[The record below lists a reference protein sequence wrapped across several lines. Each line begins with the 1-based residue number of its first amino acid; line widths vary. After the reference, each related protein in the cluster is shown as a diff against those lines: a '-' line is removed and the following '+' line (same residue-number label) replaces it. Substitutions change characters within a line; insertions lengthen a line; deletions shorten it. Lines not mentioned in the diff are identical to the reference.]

1 MSSGR
6 DKITKLILDK
16 AAKIMPEY
24 GIELVD
30 VRFKRINYVE
40 TVQEKVFERM
50 ISERKRIAERN
61 RSEGQ
66 GRAPRS
72 AARRSAT
79 FSEPRPTATRR
90 PGGQGDRGREGDR
103 HLRAGLRPR
112 SRALPV
118 REVDG
123 SLEQQPRREDVA
135 HPVHEL
141 GAVEVPQE
149 RWEQP
154 DPVRPRVVPLVP
166 RPADRP
172 AFSIVVVARNEART
186 LPHLLGSLWPFR
198 ERQGD
203 LLLVDTGSEDETAEL
218 GRDFGCRV
226 IAVGERFASRLTD
239 AQAARISRR
248 FAREGEGP
256 LATAGQRLFHFARA
270 RQWAS
275 ARVRHDVLWHLDG
288 SDVVEVFDLD
298 FVDGS
303 IRRGEAGS
311 VGCEVRLGT
320 LSFRTCRFYD
330 RRFDLWEG
338 RVHEGLYPKSRV
350 SATVVRAPR
359 LECPPDRLAVRHVR
373 RGQKERNY
381 LAGLALEALPR
392 TARPRWLHYLG
403 RELHYLGFHRSA
415 VAVLEE
421 HAAREDAWRPE
432 RSGSLCFAGQSRLAL
447 GEPDHAADLFWRAFT
462 IDSSW
467 REPLSGSRK
476 SARSRRV
483 AVPWR
488 GDGRA
493 RYQGRRRM
501 SRRTKTTPGPRISRF
516 YRSLLRLGSR
526 EEAREHWHACSPVG
540 RGPPAFRE
548 DASAFEP

>member
-1 MSSGR
+1 M
-6 DKITKLILDK
+6 
-16 AAKIMPEY
+16 
-24 GIELVD
+24 
-30 VRFKRINYVE
+30 
-40 TVQEKVFERM
+40 
-50 ISERKRIAERN
+50 
-61 RSEGQ
+61 
-66 GRAPRS
+66 
-72 AARRSAT
+72 
-79 FSEPRPTATRR
+79 
-90 PGGQGDRGREGDR
+90 
-103 HLRAGLRPR
+103 
-112 SRALPV
+112 
-118 REVDG
+118 
-123 SLEQQPRREDVA
+123 
-135 HPVHEL
+135 
-141 GAVEVPQE
+141 
-149 RWEQP
+149 
-154 DPVRPRVVPLVP
+154 PLVT

-186 LPHLLGSLWPFR
+186 LPHLLDSLWPFR
-198 ERQGD
+198 ERRGD

-226 IAVGERFASRLTD
+226 IAAGERFASRLTD
-239 AQAARISRR
+239 AQAERIRRR

-256 LATAGQRLFHFARA
+256 LVTSGQRLFHFARA
-270 RQWAS
+270 RRWAS
-275 ARVRHDVLWHLDG
+275 TRARRDVLWHLDG

-330 RRFDLWEG
+330 RRFDRWEG
-338 RVHEGLYPKSRV
+338 RAHEGLYPRPKV
-350 SATVVRAPR
+350 SASVVRAPR

-373 RGQKERNY
+373 RGRKERNY

-403 RELHYLGFHRSA
+403 RELHYLGFHHSA

-432 RSGSLCFAGQSRLAL
+432 RSGSLCIAGQSRLAL
-447 GEPDHAADLFWRAFT
+447 DEPDRAADLFWRAFT

-467 REPLSGSRK
+467 REPLLRLAEVRASRDDLRG
-476 SARSRRV
+476 AV
-483 AVPWR
+483 AQATAALSIP
-488 GDGRA
+488 
-493 RYQGRRRM
+493 
-501 SRRTKTTPGPRISRF
+501 RTASHVEADENYTWAPHLLL

-526 EEAREHWHACSPVG
+526 EEAREHWQACVRFAPNL
-540 RGPPAFRE
+540 PAFRE